1 MHSDPLLG
9 QHKHC
14 FHSSNIN
21 MDPNP
26 DPNPIR
32 FGCSSS
38 QSLNKEWN
46 QTVNK
51 NTRAHWRQGLIYQLF
66 QRAVLPSQSVQEG
79 GGHTLWSFI
88 NNERVVHGEV
98 KYDRCHISRF
108 LGCFVNK
115 QQIFK
120 RTTLKQN
127 CQVVKFSEK
136 NLVYIHSYRIWLPV
150 QNTDWLKTRITTR

>member
-9 QHKHC
+9 QHKHSVQ
-14 FHSSNIN
+14 SSNIN
-21 MDPNP
+21 INPNS
-26 DPNPIR
+26 DSNPIR
-32 FGCSSS
+32 FGRSSS
-38 QSLNKEWN
+38 QRLNKEWN
-46 QTVNK
+46 QSVNK
-51 NTRAHWRQGLIYQLF
+51 NSRAHWRQGLIYQLF
-66 QRAVLPSQSVQEG
+66 QRAAMPSQNVQEG

-88 NNERVVHGEV
+88 NNERMVHGEV

-136 NLVYIHSYRIWLPV
+136 NLVYVHGCRIWLPV
-150 QNTDWLKTRITTR
+150 QHIDWL